1 MKKTILA
8 AILFVIALPSFA
20 SNCTWRQLPT
30 DLVFGN
36 YSVFSSANLTATGS
50 YQFNCT
56 PNTAASITFS
66 VGQNATSYL
75 PRYMAWS
82 GNMVPY
88 NVYDDAAMTLVMGDG
103 TGGTTVRNIFNS
115 TTTTKLYTDSYYG
128 KLTQGS
134 DIPASPAGTYY
145 TDVVTITVAWSGG
158 SISATFNITTAVLSE
173 CTMSAAALAFN
184 NYDPVVANAV
194 APLDSSSSVTAY
206 CTKSTA
212 GSVTMDNGLYFT
224 TTRRMAGPVSS
235 FLNYGL
241 FSDSG
246 RATPWASVAATSISK
261 NTPIGLTVYGR
272 VPGGQDPAA
281 GSYSDTVQATI
292 NY

>member
-1 MKKTILA
+1 MKKTVLIT
-8 AILFVIALPSFA
+8 ILFLIAIPSYA
-20 SNCTWRQLPT
+20 SNCSWTQLPT

-50 YQFNCT
+50 YTIDCT
-56 PNTAASITFS
+56 PNTAVTITFS
-66 VGQNATSYL
+66 VGQHATTYF

-82 GNMVPY
+82 GNTVPY
-88 NVYDDAAMTLVMGDG
+88 NVYDDSAMTIVVGDG
-103 TGGTTVRNIFNS
+103 TGGTAAFFRSAPGAKT
-115 TTTTKLYTDSYYG
+115 YTDSYYG

-134 DIPASPAGTYY
+134 DMPASPVGTYY
-145 TDVVTITVAWSGG
+145 TDVVTISVSWPGG
-158 SISATFNITTAVLSE
+158 SMSSTFNVTTAVLPE

-194 APLDSSSSVTAY
+194 APLDASSSVTAY
-206 CTKSTA
+206 CTKNTA
-212 GSVTMDNGLYFT
+212 GSVTMSNGLYFT

-246 RATPWASVAATSISK
+246 RATPWTSVAATSISK
-261 NTPIGLTVYGR
+261 NTPIGLTLYGR